1 MIITNCISAPIEGS
15 TLATMKTEI
24 ESMAKSS
31 VATANKEILKELVN
45 VIKRVESDSTF
56 ADNVARELGLVF
68 TTSLLSFNIVL

>member
-1 MIITNCISAPIEGS
+1 MIITNCISAPIESS

-24 ESMAKSS
+24 ESVAKSS